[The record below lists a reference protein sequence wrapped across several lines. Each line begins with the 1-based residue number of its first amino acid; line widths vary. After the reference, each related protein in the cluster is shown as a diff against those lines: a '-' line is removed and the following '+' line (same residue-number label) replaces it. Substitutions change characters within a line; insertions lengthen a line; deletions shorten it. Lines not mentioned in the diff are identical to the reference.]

1 MPHSSGG
8 GSHGGGFHGGGSS
21 GSSGNRISHHY
32 YPGARR
38 YVRHHRNTGVDEYV
52 YARSKPAKARL
63 SAVIVIIVMGAFFI
77 GMVGVSIHQDKPRR
91 LNGLYDTPAVHDDA
105 NVIED
110 DDALFETMNDYY
122 VLTGICPVVY
132 TVYDEDWD
140 SNSNPNLTHSYA
152 DLESLAYFRY
162 TDNFSDEKHFVIV
175 YSVPK
180 QSQRQYEQGKIEVP
194 NYSWEAVQGDDTDPI
209 ITESMFR
216 RFGNIVQ
223 DDLEKGLN
231 PGVAFEDAFD
241 YAYKNADSKLNP
253 SVGAAILKT
262 ISSSIPLLFVA
273 GIFVPMIIMAIKSY
287 IKDRDVEYEEVPLD
301 SDDIASGTTTVGGY
315 AATSSGYSTSFQEST
330 DKISK
335 AGSIFGVI
343 FMVPFLVVGV
353 GVTVVGLVTLK
364 SAGDNTVGIFFI
376 LFGVVWSLIS
386 FAMFFQMVKTLIK
399 GKKKADDTPL
409 TAEYPKAEFP
419 KAEYPKAE
427 YPDTSSVGRSGQSAQ
442 PFQASGPEFDSAF
455 FQPAKSNIEDDDE
468 DYKRMKRKGYE

>member
-21 GSSGNRISHHY
+21 GSSGNRISNHY

-38 YVRHHRNTGVDEYV
+38 YVRHHRSTGVDEYV
-52 YARSKPAKARL
+52 YARSKPAKASL

-77 GMVGVSIHQDKPRR
+77 GMVGMSIYQDKPRR
-91 LNGLYDTPAVHDDA
+91 LNGLYDSPKVHDDA

-110 DDALFETMNDYY
+110 DDALTEKIEDYY
-122 VLTGICPVVY
+122 VLTGICPVIY
-132 TVYDEDWD
+132 TVYDEEWD
-140 SNSNPNLTHSYA
+140 CNRNPNLMHSYA
-152 DLESLAYFRY
+152 DLESYCFFKY
-162 TDNFSDEKHFVIV
+162 TDNYADEKHFVIV

-180 QSQRQYEQGKIEVP
+180 QSQRQYEQGLIDVP
-194 NYSWEAVQGDDTDPI
+194 DYSWEAVQGDDTDPI
-209 ITESMFR
+209 ITESMFE

-223 DDLEKGLN
+223 DDLEKGAG
-231 PGVAFEDAFD
+231 PGIAFEDAFE

-253 SVGAAILKT
+253 TVGTAILKT

-287 IKDRDVEYEEVPLD
+287 KKDRDVEYEEVPLE
-301 SDDIASGTTTVGGY
+301 SDDIASGTTSVGGY
-315 AATSSGYSTSFQEST
+315 AATSSGYSASFQESA
-330 DKISK
+330 DKVSK

-343 FMVPFLVVGV
+343 FMIPFLVVGV
-353 GVTVVGLVTLK
+353 GITVTGLVTLGAADDK
-364 SAGDNTVGIFFI
+364 TVGVFFI
-376 LFGVVWSLIS
+376 IFGIVWSIIS
-386 FAMFFQMVKTLIK
+386 FTVFFQMLKGLIK
-399 GKKKADDTPL
+399 GKKQDDVTPL
-409 TAEYPKAEFP
+409 TAEYP

-427 YPDTSSVGRSGQSAQ
+427 YPDVSSTSQSSQ
-442 PFQASGPEFDSAF
+442 PFKPFQASQPSEPEFDPAF